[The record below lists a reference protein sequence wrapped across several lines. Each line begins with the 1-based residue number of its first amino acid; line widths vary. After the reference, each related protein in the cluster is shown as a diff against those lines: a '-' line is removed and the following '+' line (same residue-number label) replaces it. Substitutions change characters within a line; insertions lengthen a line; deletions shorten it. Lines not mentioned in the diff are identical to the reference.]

1 MVEKQILV
9 KLQMEN
15 NNKQSSVTI
24 PLDEYERL
32 TDKLKNFEVKAAHVI
47 DFKYNVEIDIYKDT
61 KYFSKLTIAQSHY
74 VDGRHDLRQILEDIL
89 KLAINLKF
97 GQELGNNQRYIE
109 RLEGYCEEYRTE
121 ISKLETTIKNYKEEI
136 ETMKNI
142 KSKWWYKL
150 FYKK

>member
-1 MVEKQILV
+1 MVEKQILM

-15 NNKQSSVTI
+15 NNKQGYVTI

-32 TDKLKNFEVKAAHVI
+32 TDKIKNFEVKAAHVI
-47 DFKYNVEIDIYKDT
+47 DFKYNIEINIYKDA
-61 KYFSKLTIAQSHY
+61 KYFSTLRIAKSHY
-74 VDGRHDLRQILEDIL
+74 VDERHNLKQILEDIL
-89 KLAINLKF
+89 KLAINLKL
-97 GQELGNNQRYIE
+97 GQELGNNKRYIE

-136 ETMKNI
+136 ETMKNT